1 MTPCIGYYTDNTEF
15 TRQAI
20 SDNLD
25 KFNGSER
32 DRVIKISNMGRLIK
46 SVAAEKNGQRI
57 DNFLFTSLKGVP
69 KSLVYRLLRTGKIR
83 VNGRRVKQTYRLQTD
98 DKILIP
104 EIRRAR
110 IPTEKKG
117 VSGYVRVRI
126 ESSILYEDESLL
138 VLNKPAGL
146 AVHSGTLITYGII
159 EALRA
164 LRPATPYLELGH
176 RLDRETSGC
185 LLIAK
190 NKNMLDELHEVL
202 RTRKIQK
209 RYLAL
214 VKGKWDL
221 GKKTVNIPLR
231 NKISPYEAVQGD
243 SQNSKIAVT
252 EFVPDKV
259 YGRFSLMH
267 VRPSTGRTH
276 QIRIHASRMGYPIA
290 GDQKYGDYIFNR
302 RCRKMGLRRMFLHA
316 SNVSFQCPKNSKKY
330 NIVAPLT
337 ADLKDFLEMLESS
350 G

>member
-1 MTPCIGYYTDNTEF
+1 
-15 TRQAI
+15 
-20 SDNLD
+20 
-25 KFNGSER
+25 
-32 DRVIKISNMGRLIK
+32 MGRFIK
-46 SVAAEKNGQRI
+46 SVVAEKNGQRI

-69 KSLVYRLLRTGKIR
+69 KSLIYRLLRTGKIR
-83 VNGRRVKQTYRLQTD
+83 VNDKRVRQTYRLQTD

-110 IPTEKKG
+110 IPAEKKG
-117 VSGYVRVRI
+117 ISDYVQARI

-138 VLNKPAGL
+138 ALNKPAGL
-146 AVHSGTLITYGII
+146 AVHSGTLINYGII

-164 LRPATPYLELGH
+164 LRPATSYLELGH

-190 NKNMLDELHEVL
+190 NKNMLDGLHEVL

-214 VKGKWDL
+214 VKGKWKF
-221 GKKTVNIPLR
+221 GKKTVNTPLKS
-231 NKISPYEAVQGD
+231 KINPYEAVQGD
-243 SQNSKIAVT
+243 SQNSKISVT
-252 EFVPDKV
+252 EFTPDRI

-267 VRPSTGRTH
+267 VQPSTGRTH
-276 QIRIHASRMGYPIA
+276 QIRIHASQMGYPIA

-302 RCRKMGLRRMFLHA
+302 RCRKMGLKRMFLHA
-316 SNVSFQCPKNSKKY
+316 SNVSFQCSKNSKKY

-337 ADLKDFLEMLESS
+337 ADLKDFLEMLELND
-350 G
+350 